1 MRRIT
6 SRKTFPLRPEPE
18 SLSLLILKPP
28 HASRRSQMRT
38 RRLHSKDASNVPDM
52 SLAMLKMFHRSQAF
66 KKLVIRQDV
75 HELGSN

>member
-1 MRRIT
+1 
-6 SRKTFPLRPEPE
+6 
-18 SLSLLILKPP
+18 
-28 HASRRSQMRT
+28 MRT